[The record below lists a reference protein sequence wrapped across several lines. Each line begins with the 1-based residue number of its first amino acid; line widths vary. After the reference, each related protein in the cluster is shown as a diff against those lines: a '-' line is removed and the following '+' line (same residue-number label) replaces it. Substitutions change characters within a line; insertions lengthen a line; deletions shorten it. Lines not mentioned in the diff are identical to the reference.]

1 MLSNLNDRFGNIPNS
16 LKNLFHIIEIKIKAK
31 KMNIKKIENTNK
43 GFVLEFKD
51 DNMMNVEKLIK
62 LVEKNAEIL
71 KLMPSSKLF
80 FKNVKIKDEEKVM
93 SLKNFLQIL
102 SKQI

>member
-1 MLSNLNDRFGNIPNS
+1 
-16 LKNLFHIIEIKIKAK
+16 
-31 KMNIKKIENTNK
+31 
-43 GFVLEFKD
+43 
-51 DNMMNVEKLIK
+51 MMNVEKLIK

-71 KLMPSSKLF
+71 KLMPGSKLF